1 VVSRV
6 ERVPG
11 KGEYLIVF
19 SDSTEIRILKE
30 HLPGSGVEEG
40 VSLDRD
46 RIRELDSV
54 YKYARARKAALR
66 LLKVRPRTEL
76 EIRRRFRV
84 LRTDRQAAD
93 RVVADLMAE
102 GLVDD
107 RVFAR
112 LWIDEKVQRGDCG
125 RIRISHDLE
134 AKGIE
139 RAVVAEEL
147 KAALSDAKELD
158 LAGRLALKRM
168 GRLGGVTVQEARRK
182 VYTYLLGRGFT
193 SDAAAEATKRAIEI
207 EARTDEDEISR
218 S

>member
-1 VVSRV
+1 MVSRM
-6 ERVPG
+6 ERVPR
-11 KGEYLIVF
+11 KGEYLVVF
-19 SDSTEIRILKE
+19 SDGTVLRILKR
-30 HLPGSGVEEG
+30 HLPGSGIEEG

-54 YKYARARKAALR
+54 YKYARAREAALR

-93 RVVADLMAE
+93 RVVADLKAE

-107 RVFAR
+107 RVFAK
-112 LWIDEKVQRGDCG
+112 LWIDEKIQRGDCG
-125 RIRISHDLE
+125 RIRISRDLE

-147 KAALSDAKELD
+147 KAALSDAKEVD
-158 LAGRLALKRM
+158 LAGRLALKKM
-168 GRLGGVTVQEARRK
+168 GRLGDVNAQEARRK

-193 SDAAAEATKRAIEI
+193 SDSAAEATKRAIEL
-207 EARTDEDEISR
+207 EARTETNEI
-218 S
+218 

>member
-1 VVSRV
+1 VVSRM
-6 ERVPG
+6 ERVPR
-11 KGEYLIVF
+11 KGEYLVVF
-19 SDSTEIRILKE
+19 SDGTVLRILKR
-30 HLPGSGVEEG
+30 HLPGSGIEEG

-54 YKYARARKAALR
+54 YKYARAREAALR

-93 RVVADLMAE
+93 RVVADLKAE

-107 RVFAR
+107 RVFAK
-112 LWIDEKVQRGDCG
+112 LWIDEKIQRGDCG
-125 RIRISHDLE
+125 RIRISRDLE

-147 KAALSDAKELD
+147 KAALSDAKEVD
-158 LAGRLALKRM
+158 LAGRLALKKM
-168 GRLGGVTVQEARRK
+168 GRLGDVNAQEARRK

-193 SDAAAEATKRAIEI
+193 SDSAAEATKRAIEL
-207 EARTDEDEISR
+207 EARTETNEI
-218 S
+218 

>member
-1 VVSRV
+1 MVSRM
-6 ERVPG
+6 ERVPR
-11 KGEYLIVF
+11 KGEYLVVF
-19 SDSTEIRILKE
+19 SDGTVLRILKR
-30 HLPGSGVEEG
+30 HLPGSGIEEG

-54 YKYARARKAALR
+54 YKYARAREAALR

-93 RVVADLMAE
+93 RVVADLKAE

-107 RVFAR
+107 RVFAT
-112 LWIDEKVQRGDCG
+112 LWIDEKIQRGDCG
-125 RIRISHDLE
+125 RIRISRDLE

-147 KAALSDAKELD
+147 KAALSDAKEVD
-158 LAGRLALKRM
+158 LAGRLALKKM
-168 GRLGGVTVQEARRK
+168 GRLGDVNAQEARRK

-193 SDAAAEATKRAIEI
+193 SDSAAEATKRAIEL
-207 EARTDEDEISR
+207 EARTETNEI
-218 S
+218 

>member
-1 VVSRV
+1 VVSRM
-6 ERVPG
+6 ERVPR
-11 KGEYLIVF
+11 KGEYLVVF
-19 SDSTEIRILKE
+19 SDGTVLRILKR
-30 HLPGSGVEEG
+30 HLPGSGIEEG

-54 YKYARARKAALR
+54 YKYARAREAALR

-93 RVVADLMAE
+93 RVVADLKAE

-107 RVFAR
+107 RVFAT
-112 LWIDEKVQRGDCG
+112 LWIDEKIQRGDCG
-125 RIRISHDLE
+125 RIRISRDLE

-147 KAALSDAKELD
+147 KAALSDAKEVD
-158 LAGRLALKRM
+158 LAGRLALKKM
-168 GRLGGVTVQEARRK
+168 GRLGDVNAQEARRK

-193 SDAAAEATKRAIEI
+193 SDSAAEATKRAIEL
-207 EARTDEDEISR
+207 EARTETNEI
-218 S
+218 

>member
-1 VVSRV
+1 MVSRM

-11 KGEYLIVF
+11 KREYLVVF
-19 SDSTEIRILKE
+19 SDGTVLRILKG
-30 HLPGSGVEEG
+30 HLPGSGIEEG

-46 RIRELDSV
+46 RIRELDSI
-54 YKYARARKAALR
+54 YKYARARGAALR

-76 EIRRRFRV
+76 EIRRRFRM
-84 LRTDRQAAD
+84 LGTDRQAAD
-93 RVVADLMAE
+93 RVVADLKAE

-107 RVFAR
+107 RIFAR

-125 RIRISHDLE
+125 RIRISRDLE

-139 RAVVAEEL
+139 RAVVTEEL
-147 KAALSDAKELD
+147 KAALSDAKELE

-168 GRLGGVTVQEARRK
+168 GRLGGITAQEARRK

-193 SDAAAEATKRAIEI
+193 SDAAAEATKRAIDLESRT
-207 EARTDEDEISR
+207 ETDEI
-218 S
+218 